1 MTKENIY
8 NKFFDKEIY
17 ELVNKDNKDL
27 LEDFLLEFK
36 QLKKSAGTLYQYER
50 DIAIAFI
57 YIYKNLG
64 NKSIL
69 ELNKKDFR
77 NYSLYLQSLGLS
89 TNRHNRLL
97 CSVRSLLTFAENDDE
112 SYDYESNIA
121 KKVHGLGREMVREIF
136 FLTDEQIMKLKNAL
150 IEKKEYQKALL
161 LMLCYDSAGRK
172 AEIAQVKKES
182 FYDETKSNTNRVVG
196 KRRKMFSL
204 IYFSGTKECAKLWL
218 EQRGEDD
225 IDSLFIIGS
234 GDKKRPA
241 DKENIYD
248 WVIYMKDLLT
258 SIEGKE
264 TDFNP
269 HSLRHSCLQNLSEG
283 THYICRELQMS
294 SGFPIEKLKL
304 IANHSDVSTTAGYLK
319 DKSVDELAEMFSIK
333 IE

>member
-1 MTKENIY
+1 MTRENIY
-8 NKFFDKEIY
+8 NKFYDKETY
-17 ELVNKDNKDL
+17 EKVNQGNKDL
-27 LEDFLLEFK
+27 LVDYLLELR
-36 QLKKSAGTLYQYER
+36 QMKKSQGTIYQYER

-97 CSVRSLLTFAENDDE
+97 CSVRSLLTYVESEDD
-112 SYDYESNIA
+112 YDYESNIA
-121 KKVHGLGREMVREIF
+121 KRVHGLPKELSREIF

-150 IEKKEYQKALL
+150 IEKGEFQKATL

-182 FYDETKSNTNRVVG
+182 FYDETKSNTNKVIG
-196 KRRKMFSL
+196 KRRKSFNL

-248 WVIYMKDLLT
+248 WIESIKDLLT

-264 TDFNP
+264 TNFNP
-269 HSLRHSCLQNLSEG
+269 HSLRHSCLQNLSDG
-283 THYICRELQMS
+283 THYICRELKMEG
-294 SGFPIEKLKL
+294 GFPIEKLKL